1 MKVRGGRTRRKKG
14 CSRKGEEVKGS
25 KKIIKWKGGE
35 EKEEH
40 STPRHVVI
48 SMHESNLCLHYMAP
62 GRDVA
67 FRVQNYSE
75 STALIY

>member
-1 MKVRGGRTRRKKG
+1 MFEEGRRGKRI
-14 CSRKGEEVKGS
+14 EENYRME
-25 KKIIKWKGGE
+25 GGE

-40 STPRHVVI
+40 STPRHVVL

-62 GRDVA
+62 GRNMV

-75 STALIY
+75 SAALIY